1 MDNLTTNQ
9 PTATKWITQLP
20 SSTALLDADLK
31 LIDASAGWF
40 KIFDFKREDVIGKT
54 FLNLFPRFSESWE
67 DSLEYALE
75 GLTDIKVI
83 DKMPPEEE
91 PEQDF
96 VWHLNP
102 WKDGYGKTVGV
113 ILNVKDVTEKKAL
126 ELELKQTQ
134 ILLNEKSQ
142 IAKIG
147 SWEYKIDNEKMYW
160 SNEIKS
166 IFGVPENYKPTF
178 DASISFFSEGDSR
191 EAINALVQ
199 NAIESGKPWNKNL
212 EIKTFDGK
220 TIWVN
225 TIGRPKFKNGQCVRI
240 IGTVQDITESMPK
253 QEEKLP
259 AVENITSL
267 QPIFDVAPTGMAIID
282 LASETIVDI
291 NTHLSQ
297 LLNKSKDLFIGNSY
311 KSFLSFSRLE
321 MVQLA
326 KELEQNQMFGPIEKV
341 LDFGDNKKVYLKLKG
356 KKISSGTA
364 DTKILLSCENV
375 TKYKVQEEVMALG
388 FKKAE
393 EELDKLV
400 HFSHMVS
407 HNLKSHATNFDLL
420 LNFLNTEKDSDER
433 ENLLRML
440 FKATENLTGS
450 IKGLRELVDI
460 RYKIDDD
467 KKTLKLN
474 DYVYKILEN
483 YNGLVKQEGV
493 KIFNEISDN
502 VTVQAIPNYL
512 ENILSNLIVNA
523 IKFRKQDQKPILVIS
538 AKKTKKHTI
547 FSIEDN
553 GMGMDLSQVGDKLFA
568 LYRTLHSI
576 DRSRGMGLYLTKY
589 QVELMKGKIEV
600 ESELDRGS
608 TFKIYFPNK

>member
-1 MDNLTTNQ
+1 MDSLTTNQ

-20 SSTALLDADLK
+20 SSTALLDKNLN
-31 LIDASAGWF
+31 LIDASANWF
-40 KIFDFKREDVIGKT
+40 TTFNFNRKNVIGES
-54 FLNLFPRFSESWE
+54 FLSLFPRFSESWE

-83 DKMPPEEE
+83 DKMPPDEE

-147 SWEYKIDNEKMYW
+147 SWEYKIDSRKMYW
-160 SNEIKS
+160 SNEIRS
-166 IFGVPENYKPTF
+166 IFGVPKDYNPTF
-178 DASISFFSEGDSR
+178 DASISFFSDKGSR
-191 EAINALVQ
+191 EAINNLVQ
-199 NAIESGKPWNKNL
+199 IAIESGKPWNKNL
-212 EIKTFDGK
+212 EINTFQGK
-220 TIWVN
+220 SIWVN
-225 TIGRPKFKNGQCVRI
+225 TIGRPKFKNGRCVRI
-240 IGTVQDITESMPK
+240 IGTVQDITESMPL
-253 QEEKLP
+253 QEEKVRK
-259 AVENITSL
+259 VEHITSV

-282 LASETIVDI
+282 LQNETIIDI
-291 NTHLSQ
+291 NKHLSQ
-297 LLNKSKDLFIGNSY
+297 LLGKSKNLFIGNSY
-311 KSFLSFSRLE
+311 KSFVSLKKSE
-321 MVQLA
+321 IIQLT
-326 KELEQNQMFGPIEKV
+326 KELNQNNVFGPIEKRV
-341 LDFGDNKKVYLKLKG
+341 LLENNEEIFLKLKG
-356 KKISSGTA
+356 KKIDDDFDS
-364 DTKILLSCENV
+364 KILLSCENV
-375 TKYKVQEEVMALG
+375 TKYKVQEEVMATSLQ
-388 FKKAE
+388 KSE
-393 EELDKLV
+393 EELDKIV

-420 LNFLNTEKDSDER
+420 LNFLNNEQDSDER
-433 ENLLRML
+433 ENLLKML
-440 FKATENLTGS
+440 FKATDNLTGS

-460 RYKIDDD
+460 RYKIDDE
-467 KKTLKLN
+467 KKSIKFN
-474 DYVYKILEN
+474 DYVYKVLEN

-493 KIFNEISDN
+493 KVFNEISDD
-502 VTVQAIPNYL
+502 VTVKAIPNYL

-523 IKFRKQDQKPILVIS
+523 IKFRKADQNPILVIS
-538 AKKTKKHTI
+538 AEKTDSYTI

-553 GMGMDLSQVGDKLFA
+553 GIGMDLSKVGDKLFA

-589 QVELMKGKIEV
+589 QVDLMKGKIEV
-600 ESELDRGS
+600 DSELDRGS
-608 TFKIYFPNK
+608 AFKVYFPN

>member
-20 SSTALLDADLK
+20 SATALLDANLN
-31 LIDASAGWF
+31 LINASSSWF
-40 KIFDFKREDVIGKT
+40 KTFGFQRESVIGES
-54 FLNLFPRFSESWE
+54 FLSLFPRFSDSWE

-75 GLTDIKVI
+75 GLTDIKVM

-96 VWHLNP
+96 VWNLNP

-126 ELELKQTQ
+126 ELELKETQ
-134 ILLNEKSQ
+134 ILLDEKSK

-147 SWEYKIDNEKMYW
+147 SWEYKIENEKMYW
-160 SNEIKS
+160 SNEIRT
-166 IFGVPENYKPTF
+166 IFGVPENYAPTF
-178 DASISFFSEGDSR
+178 DASISFFSEGGSR
-191 EAINALVQ
+191 EAINSLVQ

-212 EIKTFDGK
+212 EITTYNGK
-220 TIWVN
+220 AIWAN
-225 TIGRPKFKNGQCVRI
+225 TIGRPKFKNGKCVRI
-240 IGTVQDITESMPK
+240 IGTVQDITESMP
-253 QEEKLP
+253 QIEEKQTALP
-259 AVENITSL
+259 IASV
-267 QPIFDVAPTGMAIID
+267 QPIFDMAPTGMAIID
-282 LASETIVDI
+282 LVSEKIVDI
-291 NTHLSQ
+291 NAHLLQ
-297 LLNKSKDLFIGNSY
+297 LLNKPKAVFIDNNY
-311 KSFLSFSRLE
+311 KSFISFSLFER
-321 MVQLA
+321 VQLE
-326 KELEQNQMFGPIEKV
+326 KELAKNQIFGPIEKEV
-341 LDFGDNKKVYLKLKG
+341 ILGNNQKIYLALKG
-356 KKISSGTA
+356 KVISSNKENQ
-364 DTKILLSCENV
+364 KILLSCENI
-375 TKYKVQEEVMALG
+375 TKYKAKEEVMAQGLQ
-388 FKKAE
+388 KSE
-393 EELDKLV
+393 DELDKLV

-420 LNFLNTEKDSDER
+420 LNFLNTEQDSSER

-460 RYKIDDD
+460 RYKIDDE
-467 KKTLKLN
+467 KKPLKLN

-483 YNGLVKQEGV
+483 YNGLVKQEDV
-493 KIFNEISDN
+493 KVFNEINDE
-502 VTVQAIPNYL
+502 VTVMAIPNYL

-523 IKFRKQDQKPILVIS
+523 IKFRKKDQKPILVLT
-538 AKKTKKHTI
+538 AEKTKEYTV

-553 GMGMDLSQVGDKLFA
+553 GMGMDLSQVGNKLFA

-589 QVELMKGKIEV
+589 QVELMKGKIV
-600 ESELDRGS
+600 VDSEPDRGS
-608 TFKIYFPNK
+608 AFKIYFPN